1 MGLREK
7 VWKRLGTDLKP
18 RNLKNI
24 ATTVNFADL
33 PGVFE
38 KVMKAQVRGRTVVKI
53 A

>member
-1 MGLREK
+1 MPLREK
-7 VWKRLGTDLKP
+7 VWRRLGADLKP
-18 RNLKNI
+18 QRLQSI

-53 A
+53 G